1 MTDRHFAA
9 LIGFAFV
16 AAWVALNFGYALLCL
31 IGAGVFYA
39 FAAVLEGDI
48 DLGELQSRVT
58 QRPSDP
64 DRPPGGSP
72 IRRPRVQ

>member
-1 MTDRHFAA
+1 MTTRQFAA

-16 AAWVALNFGYALLCL
+16 AVWIASNVGYAVLCV

-48 DLGELQSRVT
+48 DLGELQARVA
-58 QRPSDP
+58 Q
-64 DRPPGGSP
+64 PPGRDRTPRRTSP
-72 IRRPRVQ
+72 VRRARVQ